1 LMSPGTKGES
11 AALIASGCHG
21 GPSCMDVYDEKKTS
35 FQKATTPLK
44 NAMEREHATKLYVGV
59 IQLYN
64 TFHKFK
70 TQMNTAKGSLET
82 SKRNCRESMQCGRA
96 HMEVNWK

>member
-1 LMSPGTKGES
+1 MKRRRPF
-11 AALIASGCHG
+11 
-21 GPSCMDVYDEKKTS
+21 KKWS
-35 FQKATTPLK
+35 STTLLK

-70 TQMNTAKGSLET
+70 AQMNAAKKVHLKPPSETA
-82 SKRNCRESMQCGRA
+82 ESQCGVD
-96 HMEVNWK
+96 EFTWK

>member
-1 LMSPGTKGES
+1 MKRRRPF
-11 AALIASGCHG
+11 
-21 GPSCMDVYDEKKTS
+21 KKWS
-35 FQKATTPLK
+35 STTLLK

-70 TQMNTAKGSLET
+70 AQMNAAKGSLET
-82 SKRNCRESMQCGRA
+82 SKRNCRESMRCGLVHR
-96 HMEVNWK
+96 EVNTVELLVTIAA